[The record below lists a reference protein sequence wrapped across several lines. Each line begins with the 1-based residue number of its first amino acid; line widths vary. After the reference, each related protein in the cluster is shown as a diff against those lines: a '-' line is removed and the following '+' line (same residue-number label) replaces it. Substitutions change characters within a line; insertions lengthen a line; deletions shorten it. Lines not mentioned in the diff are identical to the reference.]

1 VTTSTAEVSENALP
15 VSRVS
20 ILASSSFRARS
31 NETAFRRILDLS
43 MGGVLD
49 QVGNADRAAEIAAS
63 IDDWDD
69 V

>member
-1 VTTSTAEVSENALP
+1 MSTVDVSENDLP

-20 ILASSSFRARS
+20 ILASSSFRARRS
-31 NETAFRRILDLS
+31 ETALSRILDLS

-49 QVGNADRAAEIAAS
+49 HVGNADRAAEMAAS
-63 IDDWDD
+63 IDDGDD